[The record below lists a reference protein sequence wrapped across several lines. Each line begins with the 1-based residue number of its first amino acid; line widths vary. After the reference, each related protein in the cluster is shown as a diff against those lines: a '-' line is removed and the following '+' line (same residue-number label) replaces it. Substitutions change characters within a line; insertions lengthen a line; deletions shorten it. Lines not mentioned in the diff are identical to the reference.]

1 MSEEAHSSA
10 NLKMPDR
17 NASITRTFSS
27 MGDSSLQGMATSTQW
42 HAPCKS
48 VTHQPGL
55 ICYPSTRTVPLTTRW
70 SRPGQPEPRFGAILV
85 LAGRAAPLEALGQR
99 RVEALMSRRNI
110 PIPTVLRSPVTLSIA
125 SLAASF
131 VAAYQLDDLPH
142 RLRLYAG
149 TTFHFQPFVLLSA
162 LTPVL
167 VVSVVLV
174 MARFVLTRVPPT
186 PAVPA

>member
-1 MSEEAHSSA
+1 
-10 NLKMPDR
+10 
-17 NASITRTFSS
+17 
-27 MGDSSLQGMATSTQW
+27 
-42 HAPCKS
+42 
-48 VTHQPGL
+48 
-55 ICYPSTRTVPLTTRW
+55 
-70 SRPGQPEPRFGAILV
+70 
-85 LAGRAAPLEALGQR
+85 
-99 RVEALMSRRNI
+99 MSRRNV

-131 VAAYQLDDLPH
+131 VAAYQLDDLLH

-174 MARFVLTRVPPT
+174 LARFVLTRVPPT
-186 PAVPA
+186 PAVPVIYLVAGLFIILEYVAYLVPIPEWLRLSAFGWLSTRLLVFGSLGSQSSTYYVASGSIVIAIAKLARNASQSLEAPSSSHSAA